1 MTHDDVMT
9 VYHLLEPLFIFPD
22 ANVRARLGP
31 EDVQRTVSDFPLFRL
46 NCDGIVSY
54 GCDS

>member
-1 MTHDDVMT
+1 MYFNHLFSLDMSHDDVMT

-31 EDVQRTVSDFPLFRL
+31 DDVQRTVSRFPLL
-46 NCDGIVSY
+46 I
-54 GCDS
+54 